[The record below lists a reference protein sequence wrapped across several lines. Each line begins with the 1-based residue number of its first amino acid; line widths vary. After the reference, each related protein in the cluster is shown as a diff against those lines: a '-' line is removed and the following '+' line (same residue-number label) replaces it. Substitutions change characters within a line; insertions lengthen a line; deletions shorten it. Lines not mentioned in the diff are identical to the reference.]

1 MVAECI
7 RGRSYTG
14 ITHPQS
20 ACTLRSLCPIGGK
33 AGPPPVAFLET
44 KSKVSQRVGFPK
56 LAPEVDLTDERSW
69 FWRYGAEFD
78 AIFTPLW
85 QLLVN
90 EDMLSEASR
99 SGLHDYLGFT
109 GRILLSTVMPDELID
124 KLDREQYFRLIKD
137 LRPDATMVPDN
148 YTYVDMPLYQSWSQT
163 IRLVTLANDFLDLD
177 IPVIGLVK
185 GAIAQ
190 QYVWALRKQ
199 VEMGYVSFAL
209 PSREL
214 FKQGL
219 LGGAMMSARYVFER
233 SRPDAELLFYG
244 LAYPVR
250 RVKASYSNLSWF
262 IEANR
267 AHIFGNGRLHD
278 IADPEISSEK
288 CDCEACRGRT
298 PTELVDLQSNHDEYV
313 RTLAHHNLLDLKKV
327 LSGEKH
333 G

>member
-14 ITHPQS
+14 ITYPLS
-20 ACTLRSLCPIGGK
+20 ACTLRPLCPVGGK
-33 AGPPPVAFLET
+33 VRPAPVASPDVR
-44 KSKVSQRVGFPK
+44 SKVSSRVGFPK
-56 LAPEVDLTDERSW
+56 LVPEVDLTDERSW
-69 FWRYGAEFD
+69 FWKYGAKFD
-78 AIFTPLW
+78 AIFAPLW

-90 EDMLSEASR
+90 KDKSSKASR
-99 SGLHDYLGFT
+99 SGLHDYLGFN

-124 KLDREQYFRLIKD
+124 KLDRDQYFRLIKD
-137 LRPDATMVPDN
+137 LGPDATMVPDN

-190 QYVWALRKQ
+190 QYIWALRKQ
-199 VEMGYVSFAL
+199 VRMGYVSFAL

-214 FKQGL
+214 FKQSL
-219 LGGAMMSARYVFER
+219 LDGAVMCARHVFER

-250 RVKASYSNLSWF
+250 RVEASYSNLSWF

-267 AHIFGNGRLHD
+267 AHVFKGGKLRD
-278 IADPEISSEK
+278 IADPEIGSEK
-288 CDCEACRGRT
+288 CDCEACGGRA
-298 PTELVDLQSNHDEYV
+298 PTELLDLQGNHDEYV

-327 LSGEKH
+327 LSGERH

>member
-1 MVAECI
+1 MIAECI

-14 ITHPQS
+14 ITSPES
-20 ACTLRSLCPIGGK
+20 ACILRSMCPIGGK
-33 AGPPPVAFLET
+33 ARPAPVPFPEVR
-44 KSKVSQRVGFPK
+44 SKATRRVGFPK
-56 LAPEVDLTDERSW
+56 LVPEVDLTDERSW
-69 FWRYGAEFD
+69 FWKYGTEFE
-78 AIFTPLW
+78 AVFAPLW

-90 EDMLSEASR
+90 KDKLSEASR
-99 SGLHDYLGFT
+99 SGLHDYLGFS

-124 KLDREQYFRLIKD
+124 KLDSDQYFQLIKD
-137 LRPDATMVPDN
+137 LRPDVTMVPDN

-163 IRLVTLANDFLDLD
+163 IRLVTFANDFLDLD
-177 IPVIGLVK
+177 VPVIGLVK

-214 FKQGL
+214 FKQTL
-219 LGGAMMSARYVFER
+219 LDGAVMSARYVFDR

-267 AHIFGNGRLHD
+267 AHIFRGGKLHD
-278 IADPEISSEK
+278 VVDPEMSSEK

-298 PTELVDLQSNHDEYV
+298 PSELLDLQSNHDEYV
-313 RTLAHHNLLDLKKV
+313 RTLAHHNLLDLQKA
-327 LSGEKH
+327 LSGERH